1 MCGIAGIISRGSDA
15 LASDLLDMLYCVRH
29 RGMDATGVAV
39 YEEPNGLVQLRA
51 TMVNASYLDKLESI
65 IKQYATIEHSDS
77 YQGKGIFTFYNA
89 SLIIKDTDILT
100 LHQAINNEPALC
112 VHSIGDSLR
121 VFKDQGTSKNLRT
134 CHTIRNR
141 KSTHGIG
148 HVRLATESA
157 ENINAAHPFVSP
169 LAPQMSLVHNGQFT
183 NYFNMRRFL
192 ERKGIRFKT
201 RNDSEMAAQ
210 YIGWL
215 IGDQGYSLEEALHL
229 ALENLDGIFT
239 LLVSTPTRIGVVK
252 DRLAI
257 KPLLILERD
266 DITLFGSE
274 QISFTPIFEDAFA
287 HEMEPGEVKVWSI

>member
-1 MCGIAGIISRGSDA
+1 MCGVAGIISRGSET
-15 LASDLLDMLYCVRH
+15 LASDLINMLYCIRH

-51 TMVNASYLDKLESI
+51 TMADSSYLDSLESI
-65 IKQYATIEHSDS
+65 IRKYATIEHSDG
-77 YQGKGIFTFYNA
+77 YQGEGVFTFYNA
-89 SLIIKDTDILT
+89 SLTIKDADIGA
-100 LHQAINNEPALC
+100 LHHAIDKDPALC

-121 VFKDQGTSKNLRT
+121 VFKDQGTSKDLSI
-134 CHTIRNR
+134 CHAISNR
-141 KSTHGIG
+141 RGTHGIG

-201 RNDSEMAAQ
+201 QNDSEMAAQ

-215 IGDQGYSLEEALHL
+215 IGDQNYSLEDALNM
-229 ALENLDGIFT
+229 ALENFDGIFT
-239 LLVSTPTRIGVVK
+239 LLVSTPTQIGMVK

-266 DITLFGSE
+266 GITLFGSE
-274 QISFTPIFEDAFA
+274 QICLTPIFEDAFA
-287 HEMEPGEVKVWSI
+287 HEMEPGEVKVWSV